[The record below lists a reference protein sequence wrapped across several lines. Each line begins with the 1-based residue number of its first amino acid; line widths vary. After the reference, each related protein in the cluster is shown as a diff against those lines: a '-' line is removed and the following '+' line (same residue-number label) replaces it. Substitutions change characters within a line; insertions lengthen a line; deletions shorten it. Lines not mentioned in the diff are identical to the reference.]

1 MILQQKRGRKQIWG
15 NTISITLIP
24 IIGLS
29 IFLLYFR
36 ILKEGEER
44 RKKERKGRKN
54 KKKRICST
62 SYPFIPQNSF
72 RKKISSLSTSYYG
85 WTEHHGISRRFR
97 FILVQIISSMPPQK
111 FLPALVIHDTNIN
124 IHNRHIVVVL
134 QNLSTLFITTY
145 PYYTS

>member
-36 ILKEGEER
+36 ILNP
-44 RKKERKGRKN
+44 KERKGRKN

-97 FILVQIISSMPPQK
+97 FILVQIISSVPPQK

-145 PYYTS
+145 PYYIS